1 MKVMD
6 TQQKFGFKNITLDVR
21 TSDGLDDILLEGL
34 YYTAKDGSQYCSPI
48 GSGTDG
54 FSVPRCVQNIIPP
67 TGGSWFAAVQHD
79 ASYRGTLQILNA
91 AGAWEVANL
100 TQEQCDNLIL
110 EALES
115 QGVGI
120 VERELIY
127 RALRLFGHVA
137 FNEDRG
143 IK

>member
-1 MKVMD
+1 M
-6 TQQKFGFKNITLDVR
+6 GFLNKTLDVR
-21 TSDGLDDILLEGL
+21 TGDGLDDTLLEGL
-34 YYTAKDGSQYCSPI
+34 YYNSKDGKHYCAPI
-48 GSGTDG
+48 GSTTDG
-54 FSVPRCVQNIIPP
+54 LSVPRCCQNIIPA
-67 TGGSWFAAVQHD
+67 TGGNWFSGVLHD
-79 ASYRGTLQILNA
+79 SSYRGQLQVLQDDNWIP
-91 AGAWEVANL
+91 ANL

-137 FNEDRG
+137 FNEDRN
-143 IK
+143 IKT